1 VIDLRSPEPVRVSVP
16 IPEPEAFTLS
26 ALAEVAATLPPERFE
41 HHRAVDL
48 PDLLPDGKVTRDPR
62 PVAEVIADLDRGDS
76 WVMLTGLATVEPYR
90 SAALRL
96 AAPLQLA
103 ARVAG
108 ETPTGVDL
116 IVFLGADRTRVPFH
130 CDVGHHVL
138 LQLEGTKTLAVGWY
152 DDPEVER
159 TMRAVSVGRN
169 RANPDRLP
177 DRIEEIVLEP
187 GDAVALPA
195 FCFHAVTG
203 CTGRSRAL
211 TAVLRTD
218 VTEATPEALEA
229 RRAADRGGPPPAPVG

>member
-1 VIDLRSPEPVRVSVP
+1 MIDLRSPEPVRVTVRP
-16 IPEPEAFTLS
+16 PDPAGFTLA
-26 ALAEVAATLPPERFE
+26 ALAEVAATLPPERVE

-76 WVMLTGLATVEPYR
+76 WVMLTGLASREPYR
-90 SAALRL
+90 SAALQVG
-96 AAPLQLA
+96 APLQLA

-108 ETPTGVDL
+108 ETPTTVDL
-116 IVFLGADRTRVPFH
+116 IVFLGAARTRVPFH

-152 DDPEVER
+152 DDPEVEQA
-159 TMRAVSVGRN
+159 MRAVSVGRN

-177 DRIEEIVLEP
+177 DRIEEIVLDP

-195 FCFHAVTG
+195 FCFHAVTD
-203 CTGRSRAL
+203 CSGRSRAL

-218 VTEATPEALEA
+218 VTEATAAALEA
-229 RRAADRGGPPPAPVG
+229 RRAADPGGSPPASVG

>member
-1 VIDLRSPEPVRVSVP
+1 MLDLRRGEPVRVTVRP
-16 IPEPEAFTLS
+16 PDPEAFTLA
-26 ALAEVAATLPPERFE
+26 ALAEAAASLPPERVE

-62 PVAEVIADLDRGDS
+62 PVAEVVADLDRSDS
-76 WVMLTGLATVEPYR
+76 WVMLTGLAAREPYR
-90 SAALRL
+90 AAALRL

-108 ETPTGVDL
+108 ETPTAVDL
-116 IVFLGADRTRVPFH
+116 IVFLGAPGTRVPLH

-159 TMRAVSVGRN
+159 AMRAVSVGRD
-169 RANPDRLP
+169 RANPDRPP
-177 DRIEEIVLEP
+177 DRVEEIVLAP

-218 VTEATPEALEA
+218 VTEATAAALEA
-229 RRAADRGGPPPAPVG
+229 GRTSDPGSPSGRSLG